1 MRESSIAGKNLP
13 QFTTDMLGQ
22 RHVHWYDW
30 VSYRGKFFRPIPNI
44 TSYHHFTMKEGN
56 PGIVTLKKYCDSE
69 EDMFHI
75 LKRASSVDTTST
87 PLEIKPT
94 GLDAARQW
102 YLYEQI
108 RPFVQSNLAKDFTC
122 PKPLIPKPC
131 SSVRKQPPSA
141 TACTSQKSGKKCRKA

>member
-1 MRESSIAGKNLP
+1 
-13 QFTTDMLGQ
+13 
-22 RHVHWYDW
+22 
-30 VSYRGKFFRPIPNI
+30 
-44 TSYHHFTMKEGN
+44 MKEGN

-69 EDMFHI
+69 EEMFNI

-122 PKPLIPKPC
+122 PKPFIPKPC
-131 SSVRKQPPSA
+131 SSVRS
-141 TACTSQKSGKKCRKA
+141 